1 MSEVIK
7 LTDEEILSVKSLRD
21 EIIKVISDVGQ
32 MKLTHDMLEEDLKL
46 IKEKLAEQATTYK
59 GLLGK
64 EKEIIDSFM
73 KKYGIGSLDIE
84 TGVFT
89 PEQK

>member
-1 MSEVIK
+1 MTEVIK
-7 LTDEEILSVKSLRD
+7 LADEEISSVKGLRD

-46 IKEKLAEQATTYK
+46 VKERLSEQANKYK
-59 GLLGK
+59 ELLGR
-64 EKEIIDSFM
+64 EKEIIDSLM